1 VFILSRVERRAA
13 DALDVP
19 PQRHDESKFVDTSPL
34 KTTHQSQHRGFTFIE
49 VIVVVAIL
57 GIISLVVVFSVGGAT
72 DRSEVAAC
80 GAEARTLIES
90 ADAYMTGEQ
99 VDVLPAM
106 GSSANRY
113 ELALIDAGHLDQVS
127 TKYDLH
133 EDGTVNANGRSCS
146 SAGVR

>member
-1 VFILSRVERRAA
+1 MHWTYHSNDTTKASPWTSS
-13 DALDVP
+13 P
-19 PQRHDESKFVDTSPL
+19 PD
-34 KTTHQSQHRGFTFIE
+34 TTHQSQHRGFTFIE

-72 DRSEVAAC
+72 DRSQAAAC
-80 GAEARTLIES
+80 TAEARTLIES
-90 ADAYMTGEQ
+90 ADAYMTSQQ

-106 GSSANRY
+106 GTSANRY

-133 EDGTVNANGRSCS
+133 EDGTVTANGHSCP
-146 SAGVR
+146 